1 MTNVNK
7 SLGQIIAK
15 YRVIAQISQEELAKR
30 AGIHRTY
37 VSQLE
42 RGLKSPT
49 LPILF
54 DIAHSLNIQASFL
67 VVELEN
73 SLSNLSTNM
82 TYIFNKKFNINCGF
96 QVNSSHI
103 KTALNQTNDFLE
115 TIPSTVYRSI
125 DYKTTSSIIGSMFC
139 QSIANIT
146 GAIVNP
152 IEKGHPDVIPLTGQ
166 NSSEEL
172 LRNYPEGLEVK
183 CTVGNIK
190 TGENLRAGETRVN
203 FLTGITWQAH
213 HQEVGKLLGIVW
225 DFVSSSRDFNYP
237 KVTAMFYANNLVT
250 EDWGQI
256 SGTSGRNTKVT
267 GMLSSG
273 KTKMGQGWVAL
284 FNNRN
289 YIETYQKIMKFTLE
303 ELN

>member
-1 MTNVNK
+1 MTNINK
-7 SLGQIIAK
+7 SLGKIIAK
-15 YRVIAQISQEELAKR
+15 YRVIAQISQEELATR

-49 LPILF
+49 LAILF
-54 DIAHSLNIQASFL
+54 DIANSLNVQASFL
-67 VVELEN
+67 VAELEN
-73 SLSNLSTNM
+73 SISKLSTNM
-82 TYIFNKKFNINCGF
+82 TYIVNNQFNINCGF
-96 QVNSSHI
+96 QVNSNHI
-103 KTALNQTNDFLE
+103 EIALNQTNDFLE

-152 IEKGHPDVIPLTGQ
+152 IEKGHPDVIPSIGQ
-166 NSSEEL
+166 SSSEEL

-183 CTVGNIK
+183 CTVGIK
-190 TGENLRAGETRVN
+190 KGRDLRAGETRVN
-203 FLTGITWQAH
+203 VLTGITWQAH

-225 DFVSSSRDFNYP
+225 DFVSSNQDFNYP
-237 KVTAMFYANNLVT
+237 KITAMFYANNLVT

-273 KTKMGQGWVAL
+273 KSKMGQGWVAL
-284 FNNRN
+284 LDNQD
-289 YIETYQKIMKFTLE
+289 YIETYQKIMKFTLG